1 MKTNNDIQK
10 AKDDFKLFLFIV
22 WNHLRLPTPTP
33 VQFQI
38 ADYLQEQGTKRKI
51 IEGFRGVGKSW
62 ITSAFVCWQ
71 LWRDPQVKILVVSAS
86 KQRAD
91 DFSTFTQRLISE
103 MPLLQHLMP
112 TNDQRQSKVAFD
124 VAPARASHSP
134 SVKSLGITSMLTG
147 SRADI
152 IVADDV
158 EAPNNSATAD
168 LREKLLKAVKEF
180 EAILTPKPTS
190 QIIYLGTPQTEES
203 IYNKLRK
210 SGFDCRVWTA
220 EVPSVDN
227 YGGALASTIVK
238 SMESGVPAGT
248 PTDPKRFTANDL
260 EERRLS
266 YGRSGY
272 ALQFMLDT
280 SLSDSEKYPLK
291 TADIVVTNLLKDKA
305 PISIS
310 YGSSPAQQIKDL
322 PLIGFEGDRWFY
334 PLFCDSTFAPYT
346 GSVMAIDP
354 SGRGKDETGYAV
366 VKHLHGKM
374 FVTACGGLTGGYSE
388 QTLVKLAQIAK
399 ENKVNEI
406 LIEKNFGDG
415 MYSELFKPVL
425 QAIHNCLVTEV
436 SHNTQKEKRIIDTLE
451 PVLNQHR
458 LVFDYGVVKEDLR
471 PYLDGSYDPKAFE
484 YTLFYQLTRITKDR
498 GSLKHDD
505 RLDALAMAVAYWVKI
520 ASIDSKK
527 LLMDYQRRVDEEL
540 LNEYMKDITGAKYSN
555 KKRYAKV
562 I

>member
-1 MKTNNDIQK
+1 M
-10 AKDDFKLFLFIV
+10 
-22 WNHLRLPTPTP
+22 
-33 VQFQI
+33 
-38 ADYLQEQGTKRKI
+38 
-51 IEGFRGVGKSW
+51 
-62 ITSAFVCWQ
+62 
-71 LWRDPQVKILVVSAS
+71 
-86 KQRAD
+86 
-91 DFSTFTQRLISE
+91 FS
-103 MPLLQHLMP
+103 
-112 TNDQRQSKVAFD
+112 
-124 VAPARASHSP
+124 
-134 SVKSLGITSMLTG
+134 
-147 SRADI
+147 
-152 IVADDV
+152 
-158 EAPNNSATAD
+158 
-168 LREKLLKAVKEF
+168 
-180 EAILTPKPTS
+180 
-190 QIIYLGTPQTEES
+190 
-203 IYNKLRK
+203 
-210 SGFDCRVWTA
+210 
-220 EVPSVDN
+220 DN
-227 YGGALASTIVK
+227 
-238 SMESGVPAGT
+238 
-248 PTDPKRFTANDL
+248 
-260 EERRLS
+260 
-266 YGRSGY
+266 
-272 ALQFMLDT
+272 
-280 SLSDSEKYPLK
+280 
-291 TADIVVTNLLKDKA
+291 
-305 PISIS
+305 
-310 YGSSPAQQIKDL
+310 
-322 PLIGFEGDRWFY
+322 
-334 PLFCDSTFAPYT
+334 TFAPYT

-374 FVTACGGLTGGYSE
+374 FVTASGGLTGGYSE

-505 RLDALAMAVAYWVKI
+505 SLDAVAMAVAYWVKI

-540 LNEYMKDITGAKYSN
+540 LNEYMKDINNIKYS